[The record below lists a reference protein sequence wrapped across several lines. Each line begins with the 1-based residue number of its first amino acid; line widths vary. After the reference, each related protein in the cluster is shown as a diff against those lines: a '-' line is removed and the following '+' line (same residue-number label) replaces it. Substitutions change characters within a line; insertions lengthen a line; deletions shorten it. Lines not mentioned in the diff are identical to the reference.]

1 MLDKQVGAYNVAE
14 EIGRGSFAVVSKGI
28 HMVFRQIPPLLT
40 PLSSPTPLDHAPY
53 CFAKIDRLTCV

>member
-28 HMVFRQIPPLLT
+28 HMVRFPKH
-40 PLSSPTPLDHAPY
+40 PTPPPPPPFVFPHSS
-53 CFAKIDRLTCV
+53 

>member
-28 HMVFRQIPPLLT
+28 HMVFRQIPLPSFPHHPLT
-40 PLSSPTPLDHAPY
+40 MAPIVSPKETG
-53 CFAKIDRLTCV
+53 